1 MDTAMHMDITTT
13 GTVRMSTDHQS
24 PTKNSPK
31 TPPLIQLM
39 WLASPALPIGGFSY
53 SEGLEAAIDKGLVHD
68 EDSACIWLLDQLHH
82 AQARGDMAVLAQ
94 MVIAWQARDTQRL
107 TELSQWVH
115 ATRETAELRLQS
127 EQMGRSMLEWLR
139 NQNTVEAESVDLCN
153 ALVPTY
159 PLTFALA
166 LSLTGAP
173 IEQCLQSY
181 AFGWAENM
189 VQAALKSVPLGQNS
203 GQRILLAMSQNIS
216 QAVSQA
222 LSTSDET
229 RQVFSPMLAILSA
242 QHETQY
248 SRLFRS

>member
-1 MDTAMHMDITTT
+1 
-13 GTVRMSTDHQS
+13 
-24 PTKNSPK
+24 
-31 TPPLIQLM
+31 
-39 WLASPALPIGGFSY
+39 
-53 SEGLEAAIDKGLVHD
+53 
-68 EDSACIWLLDQLHH
+68 
-82 AQARGDMAVLAQ
+82 MAVLAQ
-94 MVIAWQARDTQRL
+94 MVIAWRARDTQRL
-107 TELSQWVH
+107 TELSEWVH
-115 ATRETAELRLQS
+115 ATRETTELRLQS

-159 PLTFALA
+159 PLTFSLA

-173 IEQCLQSY
+173 IEQCLQTY

-189 VQAALKSVPLGQNS
+189 VQAALKSIPLGQNS
-203 GQRILLAMSQNIS
+203 GQRVLLAMAQNIS

-222 LSTSDET
+222 LATTDET

>member
-1 MDTAMHMDITTT
+1 
-13 GTVRMSTDHQS
+13 
-24 PTKNSPK
+24 
-31 TPPLIQLM
+31 
-39 WLASPALPIGGFSY
+39 
-53 SEGLEAAIDKGLVHD
+53 
-68 EDSACIWLLDQLHH
+68 
-82 AQARGDMAVLAQ
+82 MAVLAQ

-107 TELSQWVH
+107 TELSEWVH

-159 PLTFALA
+159 PLTFSLA

-173 IEQCLQSY
+173 IEQCLQTY

-189 VQAALKSVPLGQNS
+189 VQAALKSIPLGQNS
-203 GQRILLAMSQNIS
+203 GQRVLLALAQNIS
-216 QAVSQA
+216 EAVSQA
-222 LSTSDET
+222 LATTDET

>member
-1 MDTAMHMDITTT
+1 MHTTITGMTTT
-13 GTVRMSTDHQS
+13 GTVRMSTELQS
-24 PTKNSPK
+24 PTKYSLE

-68 EDSACIWLLDQLHH
+68 EESACIWLLDQLHH
-82 AQARGDMAVLAQ
+82 SQARGDMAALAQ
-94 MVIAWQARDTQRL
+94 MVMAWQARDAQRL

-139 NQNTVEAESVDLCN
+139 NQNTVEAEIVDLCN

-159 PLTFALA
+159 PLTFSLA

-173 IEQCLQSY
+173 IEQCLQTY

-189 VQAALKSVPLGQNS
+189 VQAALKSIPLGQNS
-203 GQRILLAMSQNIS
+203 GQRVLLALAQNVS
-216 QAVSQA
+216 EAVSQA
-222 LSTSDET
+222 LATTDET
-229 RQVFSPMLAILSA
+229 HQVFSPMLAILSA

>member
-1 MDTAMHMDITTT
+1 
-13 GTVRMSTDHQS
+13 
-24 PTKNSPK
+24 
-31 TPPLIQLM
+31 
-39 WLASPALPIGGFSY
+39 
-53 SEGLEAAIDKGLVHD
+53 
-68 EDSACIWLLDQLHH
+68 
-82 AQARGDMAVLAQ
+82 MAVLAQ

-107 TELSQWVH
+107 TELSEWVH

-139 NQNTVEAESVDLCN
+139 NQNTVEAESIDLCN

-159 PLTFALA
+159 PLTFSLA

-173 IEQCLQSY
+173 IEQCLQTY

-189 VQAALKSVPLGQNS
+189 VQAALKSIPLGQNS
-203 GQRILLAMSQNIS
+203 GQRVLLAMAQNIS

-222 LSTSDET
+222 LATTDET
-229 RQVFSPMLAILSA
+229 RQVFSPVLAILSA